1 MPRILR
7 LVCFVAFL
15 LLAVPGAT
23 FAQSDSGAGI
33 GLKPA
38 TIEEGLEPGTTKQ
51 YAVTI
56 SNLSGQDQLY
66 YLYKKDITGVRDGGV
81 PIFADEAIEKT
92 GFELSEWIT
101 LGSETIDIPH
111 GQERTMTFVMSVPA
125 NAAPGSHFGGI
136 FVSAQAPKLRES
148 GAAIGYEV
156 ANIISIRVA
165 GEALERAQIRQF
177 STDNY
182 IYGKPEVAFSVRV
195 QNEGNTLVR
204 PTGPLEINNMFGKT
218 VAKLIFNQEA
228 AGVFPKNTREF
239 TFTWTGEGPGFGRYE
254 AIVNPSYGE
263 NGAKQSMSSTVTFWV
278 LPMSIIVPAL
288 GVLLVLLLATYFGV
302 RVYVRQKLSYYGATG
317 TTRKLV
323 RRRKDSTSSA
333 LFLVFT
339 VMLSVTAVFLV
350 ILVLLFA

>member
-1 MPRILR
+1 ML
-7 LVCFVAFL
+7 FL
-15 LLAVPGAT
+15 AMPGAS
-23 FAQSDSGAGI
+23 FAQETSGAGI

-51 YAVTI
+51 YTVAI

-66 YLYKKDITGVRDGGV
+66 YLYKKDITGVKDGGV
-81 PIFADEAIEKT
+81 PLFADEAIEKT
-92 GFELSEWIT
+92 GFELSQWIT
-101 LGSETIDIPH
+101 LGSETIEIPK
-111 GQERTMTFVMSVPA
+111 GQERTMSFVMSVPKD
-125 NAAPGSHFGGI
+125 AAPGSHFGGI

-165 GEALERAQIRQF
+165 GEAVERAQIRQF

-182 IYGKPEVAFSVRV
+182 FYGKPEVTFNVRV
-195 QNEGNTLVR
+195 QNEGNTLIR

-239 TFTWTGEGPGFGRYE
+239 TFSWTGEGPGFGRYE

-263 NGAKQSMSSTVTFWV
+263 SGAKQSMSSTVTFWV
-278 LPMSIIVPAL
+278 LPMSIIGPAL
-288 GVLLVLLLATYFGV
+288 GVLLVLLLVTYFGV
-302 RVYVRQKLSYYGATG
+302 RIYVRQKLSYYSAAGG
-317 TTRKLV
+317 TRKLI
-323 RRRKDSTSSA
+323 RRRKDSSSSA

-350 ILVLLFA
+350 VLVLLFA